1 MRHDVAVLGSLNLD
15 CVFICEE
22 RPAPG
27 ETVLC
32 DNVEKG
38 PGGKGLNQAIAS
50 GRAGASTILY
60 GGVGADSDGKI
71 LLRALES
78 SGVALTGIR
87 QLDSVCTGLAHIV
100 VDHGGENAIVV
111 ASGANKSDEL
121 GPELFEDARATVF
134 LAQLEM
140 DIPLVHAFF
149 EKGRSRGSLCVL
161 NAAPAFE
168 EAQTLL
174 SLCDFLILNE
184 HELAL
189 LCRPDSISAEHGEI
203 TEAARGLL
211 RSDTQ
216 SVLVTLGAAGV
227 LWVTAEQATHFEA
240 RKAQPVDT
248 TGAGDCFCGVFAAS
262 IAQGKTTHQAI
273 ERAIAAAA
281 IAVTR
286 KGAAQALPVASE
298 YDF

>member
-1 MRHDVAVLGSLNLD
+1 MGHDVAVLGSLNLD
-15 CVFICEE
+15 CVFVCGD

-50 GRAGASTILY
+50 GHAGASTILY

-78 SGVALTGIR
+78 SGVSLTGIR
-87 QLDSVCTGLAHIV
+87 QLDTVCTGLAHIV

-111 ASGANKSDEL
+111 ASGANKSDKL
-121 GPELFEDARATVF
+121 GPELFEDAQAKVF

-149 EKGRSRGSLCVL
+149 EKGRSGGSLCVL
-161 NAAPAFE
+161 NAAPAFD

-189 LCRPDSISAEHGEI
+189 LCRLDSISAEHGDI
-203 TEAARGLL
+203 TTAAKRLL
-211 RSDTQ
+211 RSDSQ

-227 LWVTAEQATHFEA
+227 VWVTSAHAIHFEA
-240 RKAQPVDT
+240 RKVEPIDT

-262 IAQGKTTHQAI
+262 IAQGRATHQAI

-286 KGAAQALPVASE
+286 KGAARALPVASE
-298 YDF
+298 YDI